1 VGENSRLTVGEGGAV
16 LSTDIR
22 GVSIDV
28 RVDRNGVR
36 VESAPPPE
44 PQAAGP

>member
-1 VGENSRLTVGEGGAV
+1 V

-22 GVSIDV
+22 GVPIDV

-36 VESAPPPE
+36 VEPAPALPPE
-44 PQAAGP
+44 GPGP